1 MRLLPVLF
9 DAPRSLFVTG
19 SVLAVVA
26 VTGCSAS
33 SPNSATTDSGQATS
47 APAVTTSAPAVT
59 GPSTTDVPRSTSSS
73 VPETVVSVFLVDWKT
88 PPVLAAPGGELT
100 FAFSLSANPAS
111 GDVAATMPD
120 PDEVA
125 VVVSG
130 PDAPI
135 TGRAAFDEVSASWTA
150 VVRIPDTAVG
160 DRLDVSAV
168 FGESGS
174 SEPLS
179 IPLVTDRSVI
189 EPTFTNFEP
198 SVVTEL
204 SWGDGDG
211 QVGRLEA
218 EEAETM
224 VPQSLDVNRLD
235 GSIVVLDTVN
245 ERLVVVDPS
254 TGASRPIPLPVRDGW
269 YVQDVIVMGLA
280 GRAAV
285 VTYPAAGQQRI
296 GVFDVDLASGVVDD
310 SNLPRATPEFASNA
324 PMFWNPF
331 ERTVTARVI
340 GLDFPFYAA
349 DTATFVPELLPRVWF
364 DVLRVEDPGAVGIT
378 QGGVDVL
385 TAVAGVSPYILS
397 FRMNEDGSFWQI
409 AGTVDFSVEPPVA
422 TSVLLFTTP
431 GAHRTLATN
440 VEIESRYPY
449 SRQLAIDGTI
459 AYIAVPTDS
468 GYRIDR
474 YAAE

>member
-9 DAPRSLFVTG
+9 DAPKSLFAIC
-19 SVLAVVA
+19 SVLAM
-26 VTGCSAS
+26 TGCSAS
-33 SPNSATTDSGQATS
+33 TPNSATTDSGQTTS

-59 GPSTTDVPRSTSSS
+59 SPSATDVPPSTSSS
-73 VPETVVSVFLVDWKT
+73 VPDTGVSVLLVDWKT
-88 PPVLAAPGGELT
+88 PPVLAAPGVELT

-111 GDVAATMPD
+111 GDVAPTVPD

-130 PDAPI
+130 LDAPI
-135 TGRAAFDEVSASWTA
+135 TERAAFDAVSASWTA
-150 VVRIPDTAVG
+150 VVRIPGTAVG

-179 IPLVTDRSVI
+179 IPLVTDSSVI

-198 SVVTEL
+198 AVVTEL

-211 QVGRLEA
+211 QVGRLQSEG
-218 EEAETM
+218 AETL

-245 ERLVVVDPS
+245 ERLVVVDAS
-254 TGASRPIPLPVRDGW
+254 SGASRPIPLPVRDGW
-269 YVQDVIVMGLA
+269 YVQDVIVMGLT

-285 VTYPAAGQQRI
+285 VTYPAAGEQRI
-296 GVFDVDLASGVVDD
+296 GVFDVDLVSGVVDD
-310 SNLPRATPEFASNA
+310 SNGPRTTPAFASNL
-324 PMFWNPF
+324 PMFWNSF
-331 ERTVTARVI
+331 ERTVTARI
-340 GLDFPFYAA
+340 QGLDFPFYAA
-349 DTATFVPELLPRVWF
+349 DTATFLPELLPRVWF

-385 TAVAGVSPYILS
+385 TAVAGVSPTITG

-409 AGTVDFSVEPPVA
+409 AQTIDLSVEPAVV

-440 VEIESRYPY
+440 VDVENRYPY
-449 SRQLAIDGTI
+449 SRQLATDGKV
-459 AYIAVPTDS
+459 AYVAVPTDS